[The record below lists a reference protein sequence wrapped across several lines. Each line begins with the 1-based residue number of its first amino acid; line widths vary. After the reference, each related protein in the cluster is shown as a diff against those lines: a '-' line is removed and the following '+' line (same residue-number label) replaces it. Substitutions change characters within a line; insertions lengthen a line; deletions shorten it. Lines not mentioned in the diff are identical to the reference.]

1 MICAVHVFMSVFSTF
16 FLSTSLCDLVSLST
30 DKTVYAVVTVVGT
43 LIPQVYMI
51 YQGFTVLNFFIPMM
65 GRVGTEEVP
74 DVIVAIMTMI
84 PVALVVPFQVRSRER
99 EEERGMDFQ
108 SV

>member
-1 MICAVHVFMSVFSTF
+1 MHMLKSVFYMF
-16 FLSTSLCDLVSLST
+16 FLSTSLCDLVSLSA
-30 DKTVYAVVTVVGT
+30 DKTVYAVVTVMGT

-99 EEERGMDFQ
+99 EEEKGTDLQ